1 MTKLTKNQK
10 TLFDQ
15 LMKLCNES
23 ECFYFIDQKTVMQ
36 TNVRIFNYRMASYS
50 DWLKPGALECRGI
63 MFVMDGDTPVK
74 LASRPM
80 EKFFNYAEVK
90 A

>member
-23 ECFYFIDQKTVMQ
+23 ECFYFIDQK
-36 TNVRIFNYRMASYS
+36 
-50 DWLKPGALECRGI
+50 L
-63 MFVMDGDTPVK
+63 
-74 LASRPM
+74 
-80 EKFFNYAEVK
+80 
-90 A
+90 